1 MTVQEITSALN
12 EQLDNFAK
20 YQSDRQEQLNIF
32 NKQFKAEEKKIH
44 KKLEKQ
50 TNKNSRRKLKK
61 KLDTVNKAYDM
72 LDA

>member
-1 MTVQEITSALN
+1 MKVQEIISELN
-12 EQLDNFAK
+12 EQLDYFAK
-20 YQSDRQEQLNIF
+20 YQIDRQEQLNIF

-44 KKLEKQ
+44 KRLEKQ

-61 KLDTVNKAYDM
+61 KLGIVNKAYVM

>member
-44 KKLEKQ
+44 IKLEKQ

-61 KLDTVNKAYDM
+61 KLGTVKKAYVM